1 MYIIVEIDPLSQ
13 PGCYDII
20 TETNIEDITI
30 TLKNIIEDKLYN
42 DTDFLKVNYNKQI
55 IDKNYKKYCDYIDK
69 NINIISDNTT
79 KFTVKYYGYFRDQSF
94 QYQQSDILYNV
105 HNLT

>member
-1 MYIIVEIDPLSQ
+1 MYIIVAIDPLSQ
-13 PGCYDII
+13 PGCYDIV

-30 TLKNIIEDKLYN
+30 TLKKIIKDRLHN

-69 NINIISDNTT
+69 NINIISD
-79 KFTVKYYGYFRDQSF
+79 KFTVKYYGYYRDQSF
-94 QYQQSDILYNV
+94 QYQQYDILYNI